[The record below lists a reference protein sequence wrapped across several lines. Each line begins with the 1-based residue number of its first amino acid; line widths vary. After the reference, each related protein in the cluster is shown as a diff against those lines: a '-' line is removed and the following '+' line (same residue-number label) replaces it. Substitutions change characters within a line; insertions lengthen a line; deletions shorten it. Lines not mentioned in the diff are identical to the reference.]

1 MRVLFVTSEVYPIIK
16 TGGLADV
23 SASLPEAL
31 CNLGLDVRLLLPGYP
46 AALQVAR
53 EKGSS
58 IIAQLDVGEYAVTLY
73 ETLIP
78 GTMVNVWVV
87 DCPAL
92 FDRPG
97 NPYQNDR
104 GEDWED
110 NALRYYLFARVAA
123 LIALGQAGLRWVP
136 DVVHCNDWQSG
147 LVPAMLSDNRQCP
160 ATVFTVHNLA
170 YQGVFPA
177 ETFRELELPDSLWH
191 FSALEFHGSFS
202 FIKGGLV
209 FSDRLTTV
217 SPAYAREIQQ
227 PEFGYGLDGLLRH
240 RAPVLSG
247 VLNGIDTRVWNP
259 ENDRFLDN
267 AYGADSIENKRLCR
281 ADLQRDLGLD
291 ASQEKPV
298 LGYIGRL
305 VEQKGV
311 DLLLQVV
318 PEMLQQGC
326 QVVILGSG
334 MPHFEQ
340 DLRALADLWP
350 GRLALTI
357 GYDEALAHRIT
368 AGADI
373 FMMPS
378 RFEPCGLN
386 QMYSLQYGTVPVVH
400 RVGGLSDTV
409 TDPLDSS
416 CSLANGFCFSGAGA
430 GAFTEALNRALRCF
444 QDPLAWRRLQINGM
458 NGEYSWQRRAGTY
471 TGIYKE
477 ALAERRAMSE

>member
-31 CNLGLDVRLLLPGYP
+31 CNLDLDVRVLLPGYP
-46 AALQVAR
+46 AALRVAR
-53 EKGSS
+53 EKGSK
-58 IIAQLDVGEYAVTLY
+58 IIAQLQVGEHEVTLH
-73 ETLIP
+73 ETVIP
-78 GTMVNVWVV
+78 GTAVNVWLVN
-87 DCPAL
+87 CPPL

-97 NPYQNDR
+97 GPYQNDR

-110 NALRYYLFARVAA
+110 NALRYHLFARVAV
-123 LIALGQAGLRWVP
+123 LVALGQAGLRWMP

-147 LVPAMLSDNRQCP
+147 LVPALLPDSRQGP
-160 ATVFTVHNLA
+160 ATVFTIHNLA
-170 YQGVFPA
+170 YQGLFPVA
-177 ETFRELELPDSLWH
+177 TFQELELPDNLWH
-191 FSALEFHGSFS
+191 FSALEFHGQLS

-227 PEFGYGLDGLLRH
+227 PDFGCGLDGLLRH

-247 VLNGIDTRVWNP
+247 VLNGMDTRIWNP
-259 ENDRFLDN
+259 ENDHFLDHT
-267 AYGADSIENKRLCR
+267 YGCDSIDSKRLCR
-281 ADLQRDLGLD
+281 ADLQRHLGLD
-291 ASQEKPV
+291 SSQEKPV

-305 VEQKGV
+305 VDQKGV
-311 DLLLQVV
+311 DLLLQVI
-318 PEMLQQGC
+318 PGMLQQGC

-334 MPHFEQ
+334 MLHFEREF
-340 DLRALADLWP
+340 RALADLWP
-350 GRLALTI
+350 GSLSLTI

-386 QMYSLQYGTVPVVH
+386 QMYSLRYGTVPVVH

-409 TDPLDSS
+409 IDPLDGPGSR
-416 CSLANGFCFSGAGA
+416 ANGFCFSGAEA
-430 GAFTEALNRALRCF
+430 GAFAGALNRALGCF
-444 QDPLAWRRLQINGM
+444 QDPAAWRRLQINGM
-458 NGEYSWQRRAGTY
+458 GGEYSWQDRAGTY
-471 TGIYKE
+471 AEIYKE
-477 ALAERRAMSE
+477 ALTERRAMS

>member
-23 SASLPEAL
+23 SSSLPEAL
-31 CNLGLDVRLLLPGYP
+31 CNLDLDVRVLLPGYP
-46 AALQVAR
+46 AALRVAR
-53 EKGSS
+53 EKGSK
-58 IIAQLDVGEYAVTLY
+58 IIAQLQVGEHEVTLH
-73 ETLIP
+73 ETVIP
-78 GTMVNVWVV
+78 GTAVNVWLVN
-87 DCPAL
+87 CPPL

-97 NPYQNDR
+97 SPYQNDR

-110 NALRYYLFARVAA
+110 NASRYHLFASVAV
-123 LIALGQAGLRWVP
+123 LVALGQASLRWMP

-147 LVPAMLSDNRQCP
+147 LVPALLPDSRQRP
-160 ATVFTVHNLA
+160 ATVFTIHNLA
-170 YQGVFPA
+170 YQGLFPVA
-177 ETFRELELPDSLWH
+177 TFRELELPDSLWH
-191 FSALEFHGSFS
+191 FSALEFHGQLS

-227 PEFGYGLDGLLRH
+227 PDFGCGLDGLLRH

-247 VLNGIDTRVWNP
+247 VLNGIDTRIWNP
-259 ENDRFLDN
+259 ENDHFLDHT
-267 AYGADSIENKRLCR
+267 YGCDSIDSKRLCR
-281 ADLQRDLGLD
+281 VDLQRHLGLD
-291 ASQEKPV
+291 SSQEKPV

-305 VEQKGV
+305 VDQKGV

-318 PEMLQQGC
+318 PGMLQQGC

-334 MPHFEQ
+334 MPHFEREF
-340 DLRALADLWP
+340 RALADLWP
-350 GRLALTI
+350 GSLSLTI
-357 GYDEALAHRIT
+357 GYDETLAHRIT

-409 TDPLDSS
+409 IDPLDGPGSR
-416 CSLANGFCFSGAGA
+416 ANGFCFSGAEA
-430 GAFTEALNRALRCF
+430 GAFAGALYRALDCF
-444 QDPLAWRRLQINGM
+444 QDPAAWRRLQMNGM
-458 NGEYSWQRRAGTY
+458 NGEYSWQDRAGTY
-471 TGIYKE
+471 AEIYRE
-477 ALAERRAMSE
+477 ALTERRAMSG